1 MGAELLKVGDKIE
14 LSDGAVAE
22 VTAVLINGGVPIRI
36 IDSPFGTDAPGADK
50 IADPDEIFGVFTD
63 DAMSEVRA
71 L

>member
-1 MGAELLKVGDKIE
+1 MGAESLKTGDKVE

-22 VTAVLINGGVPIRI
+22 VTGTLSNGGVPIRI
-36 IDSPFGTDAPGADK
+36 IDSPFGSDQPGADK
-50 IADPDEIFGVFTD
+50 IADPDEIFGVFID